1 MATRTADLPCSFM
14 GVPTP
19 FSVKVTS
26 AETWYKGSLIYQL
39 AAGGCTKTWA
49 ASLPFIGIS
58 PHGQTIAAGG
68 EGLIF
73 MGPFVWKVP
82 DTTAGLAVTDEGD
95 DMGAIAAGDNWLDV
109 VKYTTGTGANT
120 ASMIGRLLRFVSV
133 TEVYV
138 AIKDPAF
145 YCVAKAAATA
155 TLFTP

>member
-1 MATRTADLPCSFM
+1 MATRTTDLPCAFM

-19 FSVKVTS
+19 FSVSVTS

-58 PHGQTIAAGG
+58 PHGQTISAGG
-68 EGLIF
+68 EGLVF
-73 MGPFVWKVP
+73 LGPFIWRVP
-82 DTTAGLAVTDEGD
+82 DTTHGLGAGDEAAGMQAV
-95 DMGAIAAGDNWLDV
+95 AAGDNWLDCTHAAAGV
-109 VKYTTGTGANT
+109 GTNTG
-120 ASMIGRLLRFVSV
+120 SLIGRLLRFVSV

-138 AIKDPAF
+138 AIKDPSF
-145 YCVAKAAATA
+145 WGVAKAAATA